1 MDPLS
6 TLKQIRDIIAT
17 CNDPK
22 LVKPLL
28 QLQNDFFVL
37 ESQNLKLAAE
47 LTNLKRQADLRARMH
62 ARPPFCYYFQEGD
75 DVPFCPKCW
84 ESRGEA
90 VHLTGLQQH
99 LTTLWRECG
108 TCKETYWETAIDKRR
123 SRSHHA

>member
-6 TLKQIRDIIAT
+6 TLKQIRDIIAK

-28 QLQNDFFVL
+28 QLQNEFFAL
-37 ESQNLKLAAE
+37 ESQNLELAAE
-47 LTNLKRQADLRARMH
+47 VASLKRQVDLRATMH

-90 VHLTGLQQH
+90 IHLTALQQH
-99 LTTLWRECG
+99 FATLWRDCPI
-108 TCKETYWETAIDKRR
+108 CKGTYWETTTDKRHA
-123 SRSHHA
+123 HHA